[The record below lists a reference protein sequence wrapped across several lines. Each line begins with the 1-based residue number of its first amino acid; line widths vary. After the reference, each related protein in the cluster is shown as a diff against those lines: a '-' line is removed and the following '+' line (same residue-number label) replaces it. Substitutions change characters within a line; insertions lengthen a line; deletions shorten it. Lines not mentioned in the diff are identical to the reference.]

1 MRIVNQKEMREIEN
15 ISTKEYGFTENLVVE
30 NLGLRAADYLQK
42 KFLTDFSSE
51 IVVLVGNGSNGC
63 DGLSVARHLRK
74 FDHKVRA
81 FMLFSKKEWS
91 NELLQQA
98 KLAEAYGVKI
108 QPFNHLEEL
117 ESYFSQNGE
126 SLIID
131 SIFGTG
137 LRLPLPNFLYDI
149 IKMVNDLSP
158 LTVSIDIPTGV
169 LCDTG
174 NIQGNAISADVTLSI
189 ALPKM
194 GHYLGEGAK
203 LSGEVITLDVG
214 FPNDL
219 LFKGDK
225 FLLGPEHVIGL
236 TEKRS
241 KFSHKN
247 NFGHSLI
254 IGGSFGLT
262 GALHMASTAALKVGA
277 GLVTAVT
284 WEKYYHDL
292 LVRISPEIMTGFIP
306 KDESRWALEAK
317 NLTKYDSIVIGPGL
331 GKGERS
337 RRLVIE
343 VLNNFNGPVV
353 LDADAI
359 NVLSLK
365 EDHNIFAMRNAPT
378 VLTPH
383 YGEFSRF
390 TGANIKSVLEKPID
404 HLREL
409 VEAINCSVILKGPCT
424 FLGSTNGN
432 IYFNYFPNDGMAKA
446 GSGDVL
452 AGIIGGLFSQNFS
465 HKESNSLSK
474 EYNTFD
480 KITSM
485 GVIVHSLA
493 GKHAAKKLGVRSM
506 TALSIIES
514 LPEAFLELES
524 E

>member
-1 MRIVNQKEMREIEN
+1 
-15 ISTKEYGFTENLVVE
+15 
-30 NLGLRAADYLQK
+30 
-42 KFLTDFSSE
+42 
-51 IVVLVGNGSNGC
+51 
-63 DGLSVARHLRK
+63 
-74 FDHKVRA
+74 
-81 FMLFSKKEWS
+81 
-91 NELLQQA
+91 
-98 KLAEAYGVKI
+98 
-108 QPFNHLEEL
+108 
-117 ESYFSQNGE
+117 
-126 SLIID
+126 
-131 SIFGTG
+131 
-137 LRLPLPNFLYDI
+137 
-149 IKMVNDLSP
+149 
-158 LTVSIDIPTGV
+158 
-169 LCDTG
+169 
-174 NIQGNAISADVTLSI
+174 
-189 ALPKM
+189 
-194 GHYLGEGAK
+194 
-203 LSGEVITLDVG
+203 
-214 FPNDL
+214 
-219 LFKGDK
+219 
-225 FLLGPEHVIGL
+225 
-236 TEKRS
+236 
-241 KFSHKN
+241 
-247 NFGHSLI
+247 
-254 IGGSFGLT
+254 
-262 GALHMASTAALKVGA
+262 
-277 GLVTAVT
+277 
-284 WEKYYHDL
+284 
-292 LVRISPEIMTGFIP
+292 
-306 KDESRWALEAK
+306 
-317 NLTKYDSIVIGPGL
+317 
-331 GKGERS
+331 
-337 RRLVIE
+337 LVIE

-493 GKHAAKKLGVRSM
+493 GKHAAKKFGVRSM